1 MAADTSAAP
10 VQTAPDAAAAA
21 QPMPTAQAFSSGART
36 AAAAAREW
44 LMRVV
49 VLVVAGAI
57 AVLFA
62 TQWNRWVGDSIR
74 QTTDDAYVRGE
85 LTPLSAQIDGYVRH
99 VAVGDF
105 QQVKRGDLL
114 VQIDDADYKARV
126 AQAEAAVAGAQA
138 AIENIKAR
146 KATQKEEVDA
156 AADTVAAANADA
168 VRDRE
173 EQTRQR
179 ALLATTFGTEQ
190 RVEQADA
197 AARRAVATLAQDQAA
212 LDAQRRQLAVLDTE
226 ELELRADAKAK
237 AAALDLAEINL
248 GYTRIAAPV
257 SGEVSERG
265 VFDGQYVH
273 AGTQV
278 ISVVPLDDLWVVA
291 NYKETQLT
299 HVAVG
304 QKAEIRVDTF
314 PGAVVNAVV
323 DSIAPASGSQ
333 FSLLPPDNA
342 TGNFTKVVQ
351 RIPVKLRLQP
361 GNPLAGRLR
370 PGMSVEATILTDSGP
385 PPPPQ

>member
-1 MAADTSAAP
+1 
-10 VQTAPDAAAAA
+10 
-21 QPMPTAQAFSSGART
+21 
-36 AAAAAREW
+36 
-44 LMRVV
+44 
-49 VLVVAGAI
+49 
-57 AVLFA
+57 
-62 TQWNRWVGDSIR
+62 
-74 QTTDDAYVRGE
+74 
-85 LTPLSAQIDGYVRH
+85 
-99 VAVGDF
+99 
-105 QQVKRGDLL
+105 
-114 VQIDDADYKARV
+114 
-126 AQAEAAVAGAQA
+126 
-138 AIENIKAR
+138 
-146 KATQKEEVDA
+146 
-156 AADTVAAANADA
+156 
-168 VRDRE
+168 
-173 EQTRQR
+173 
-179 ALLATTFGTEQ
+179 LLATTFGTQQ

-237 AAALDLAEINL
+237 QAALDLAEINL

-278 ISVVPLDDLWVVA
+278 ISIVPLDDLWVVA

-314 PGAVVNAVV
+314 PGVVVTAVV

-361 GNPLAGRLR
+361 DNSLAGRLR

-385 PPPPQ
+385 PPAQ